1 MKIADFVQV
10 TGSGEKAVTVPVADL
25 VIAGWTGRD
34 PAAMEAHMAE
44 LEAIGIARP
53 KTAPIF
59 YRVSEDLLTQDDT
72 IRVVGE
78 DSSGEVEFYLGAG
91 GWPLDRPRIGSY
103 RQKSGGL

>member
-1 MKIADFVQV
+1 MKMLDFVQV
-10 TGSGEKAVTVPVADL
+10 TGSGEKAVTVQVADL

-34 PAAMEAHMAE
+34 LEAMEEHMVE

-53 KTAPIF
+53 KSAPIF

-78 DSSGEVEFYLGAG
+78 DSSGEWNFYLGAG
-91 GWPLDRPRIGSY
+91 GWPLDGPRIGSY